1 MPRAGASTE
10 PPRERLVSP
19 AVPSLALGLAL
30 IGLAVAA
37 YLTVDH
43 YRGVAPVCPDSGIV
57 NCVRVTTSAE
67 SVLFGIPVAV
77 YGLVFFAAML
87 LLDLPALWR
96 RPDRRLLALRQA
108 AAVVG
113 MGFVLYLVSI
123 ELFVVGAICLW
134 CTSVHVITFLL
145 LLVITAGTT
154 EAWPAVAAERE
165 GKPERAEP
173 AAGGRPRNERLSGPS
188 AEAGGRLTPPGGR
201 AGSGAPTR

>member
-1 MPRAGASTE
+1 MSRARANVVR
-10 PPRERLVSP
+10 PRERLVSP
-19 AVPSLALGLAL
+19 AVPFLALGLAL
-30 IGLAVAA
+30 VGLAVAA

-57 NCVRVTTSAE
+57 NCVRVTTSPE

-77 YGLVFFAAML
+77 YGLVFFAAMS

-108 AAVVG
+108 AAIVG
-113 MGFVLYLVSI
+113 IGFVLYLVSV

-145 LLVITAGTT
+145 LLVVTAGTT
-154 EAWPAVAAERE
+154 EAWPAAAAERDGE
-165 GKPERAEP
+165 QDPTEP
-173 AAGGRPRNERLSGPS
+173 ARAGRPQGERVSRRS
-188 AEAGGRLTPPGGR
+188 AKAAGRLTPPGGR